1 MNLWADRKA
10 KAELARL
17 LKGRPN
23 FQVHL
28 SASQVAASLWDYG
41 EDALAERALV
51 MSPGE
56 LVDIQAIAACYEE
69 PDYPLPLTGQRITH
83 NHVCAFAAVTLFE
96 GRVRPLARSRR
107 RPEKDRPPH
116 LRPMPPAPTVGQ

>member
-23 FQVHL
+23 FHVRF
-28 SASQVAASLWDYG
+28 SESQVAASLWDYG
-41 EDALAERALV
+41 EDRVAERALV

-56 LVDIQAIAACYEE
+56 LADIQAIAASYEE

-83 NHVCAFAAVTLFE
+83 NHVCAFAAISYFE
-96 GRVRPLARSRR
+96 GRVRPLTRTRR
-107 RPEKDRPPH
+107 RPEKDRPLH
-116 LRPMPPAPTVGQ
+116 LRPSPPAAGL